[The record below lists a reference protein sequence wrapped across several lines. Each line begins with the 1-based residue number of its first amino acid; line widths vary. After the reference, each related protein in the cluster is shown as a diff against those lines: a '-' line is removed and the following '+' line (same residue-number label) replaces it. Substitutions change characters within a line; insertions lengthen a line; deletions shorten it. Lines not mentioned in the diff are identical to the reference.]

1 LTLYHDDIAVSHGLL
16 DPPSTL
22 AALAALLALL
32 VVAVWQRASRPLFTL
47 GVLWFFAGHV
57 LTGTVIPLML
67 AFEHRNYFPS
77 VGLLLAGASLV
88 AFEGG
93 LDRRRARLA
102 LAICAFAFYSF
113 VTWMRAEEW
122 SDPLRLALSEA
133 NKRPDSSEAQYELAS
148 MLLHSYRKDETEPM
162 IREAYDVLE
171 RAYRIPGSDI
181 IHEEL
186 LIVGH
191 AQNGQPVDQAWWD
204 SMLRKLRSRPPT
216 SSDISALTELLRCTR
231 EGVCKDV
238 GRLSKVF
245 EAAVAHPSPNSVL
258 LSAYGEF
265 AEHLLRNSALAE
277 KLFREALAVAPGEPT
292 THENLITFL
301 IHHRRFD
308 EAREE
313 LDALRRMNHL
323 GSLDPRIEKLDG
335 ELSAATASRT
345 GGVEGGKADSQS
357 Q

>member
-1 LTLYHDDIAVSHGLL
+1 
-16 DPPSTL
+16 
-22 AALAALLALL
+22 
-32 VVAVWQRASRPLFTL
+32 
-47 GVLWFFAGHV
+47 
-57 LTGTVIPLML
+57 ML

-133 NKRPDSSEAQYELAS
+133 NKRPDSSAAQYELAS
-148 MLLHSYRKDETEPM
+148 MLLHSYRKGETEPM
-162 IREAYDVLE
+162 VREAYEVME

-181 IHEEL
+181 VHEEL

-191 AQNGQPVDQAWWD
+191 AQNGQPVDPAWWD
-204 SMLRKLRSRPPT
+204 SMLRKLQSRPPT
-216 SSDISALTELLRCTR
+216 TSDISALMELQRCTL
-231 EGVCKDV
+231 EDVCKD
-238 GRLSKVF
+238 GERLHQAF
-245 EAAVAHPSPNSVL
+245 EAAVAHPSPNGVL

-265 AEHLLRNSALAE
+265 AEHFLQDPMLAE
-277 KLFREALAVAPGEPT
+277 RLFREALTVAPTEPT

-323 GSLDPRIEKLDG
+323 GSLDHRIAKLDD
-335 ELSAATASRT
+335 ELSAATASQGAGAEGRT
-345 GGVEGGKADSQS
+345 ADSPAR
-357 Q
+357 